1 MEENLWPLEQDKE
14 ETSVINPLTMEI
26 RKTFSLVMARGD
38 WSKVRATEEAQF
50 ISSSTANLDQGVFKE
65 VRGPAAVTLGL
76 PTSNPSKLVLCC
88 TNTSTPPVLINSN
101 KGALSML
108 FQT

>member
-14 ETSVINPLTMEI
+14 ETIVINPLTMEI

-50 ISSSTANLDQGVFKE
+50 ISSSTAYLDQGVIKRSE
-65 VRGPAAVTLGL
+65 R
-76 PTSNPSKLVLCC
+76 PSCC
-88 TNTSTPPVLINSN
+88 DPGSAYIKP
-101 KGALSML
+101 
-108 FQT
+108 F